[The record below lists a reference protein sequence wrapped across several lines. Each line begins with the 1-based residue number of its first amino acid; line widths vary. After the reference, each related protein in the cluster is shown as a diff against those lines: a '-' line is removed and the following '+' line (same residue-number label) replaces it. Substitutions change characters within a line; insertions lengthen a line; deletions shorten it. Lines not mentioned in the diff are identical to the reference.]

1 MPVCQAVAE
10 IHLGRLPEAEAALQK
25 AMQENPTD
33 IEAISNSIVLNV
45 LSAKD
50 PSELVEWVNPTRVLV
65 LGSLLTPLEVASFQV
80 PRPFVLTGSRR
91 EERFI

>member
-25 AMQENPTD
+25 VMQENPND

-50 PSELVEWVNPTRVLV
+50 PSELVE
-65 LGSLLTPLEVASFQV
+65 
-80 PRPFVLTGSRR
+80 
-91 EERFI
+91 